1 MAIIRIEQIAP
12 FPYEHFKSLVQ
23 NYSNAEFIWFQ
34 EEHKNMGPWVYVEP
48 RINVMLSELNSQKK
62 GFKGE
67 TVNYVGRKVSASPA
81 AGTQKMHKQEQKEI
95 LDTLF
100 S

>member
-1 MAIIRIEQIAP
+1 
-12 FPYEHFKSLVQ
+12 
-23 NYSNAEFIWFQ
+23 
-34 EEHKNMGPWVYVEP
+34 
-48 RINVMLSELNSQKK
+48 MLSELNSQKK

-81 AGTQKMHKQEQKEI
+81 AGTQKMHQQEQKEI

-100 S
+100 SWYHIFTIQRHIKLYIYKYYLFNHFELDSK